1 MKKVH
6 RAIAFNQKAWLKSYI
21 MNTKLRKKA
30 KNDFEKEFVKLMNN
44 LVFGKSMEHERK
56 YKDIKLA
63 ITKRRRNY
71 LVSKP
76 NYHTTKFVTEH
87 LLEIEIR
94 KTQILM
100 NKSLYSGL
108 SLSDLKKTVMY

>member
-1 MKKVH
+1 
-6 RAIAFNQKAWLKSYI
+6 
-21 MNTKLRKKA
+21 
-30 KNDFEKEFVKLMNN
+30 MNN
-44 LVFGKSMEHERK
+44 SVFGKSREHERK

-63 ITKRRRNY
+63 TTKRRRNY

-108 SLSDLKKTVMY
+108 SLSDLKKIVMY